1 MTSTTERTDTSSA
14 PILELAGV
22 SKQFSGIIAIRDVN
36 LAVYPAEVTCLL
48 GDNGAGKSTLIKI
61 MCGVHQPSAGE
72 IRVDGHR
79 VVLSSPRAAQGFGIG
94 TVHQDDGNLPLM
106 SVSRNFFLGREPVKG
121 WGPARRID
129 RKAATEITMREIAAL
144 GITRVTNADQLVGA
158 LSGGERQALAISR
171 ALYFGA
177 RLLILDEPTSALG
190 VREARVVLRMIQ
202 QAKSRGAAVV
212 FITHNAHHAMSV
224 GDRFTVLIQGEV
236 AEQFRRGERSKEEVL
251 NLMAGGRELES
262 LQADLE
268 ELHDEATLSQATR
281 ATSAGTGQP

>member
-1 MTSTTERTDTSSA
+1 MTGTTERTPAAA
-14 PILELAGV
+14 PILELIGV
-22 SKQFSGIIAIRDVN
+22 SKQFSGIMAIHDVN
-36 LAVYPAEVTCLL
+36 LTVYPSEVTCLL

-61 MCGVHQPSAGE
+61 MSGVHQPSAGQ
-72 IRVDGHR
+72 IRIDGR
-79 VVLSSPRAAQGFGIG
+79 RTVLSSPRVAQGFGIG

-106 SVSRNFFLGREPVKG
+106 SVARNFFLGREPVKG
-121 WGPARRID
+121 WGPVRRID
-129 RKAATEITMREIAAL
+129 KRTATEVTMREIAAL
-144 GITRVTNADQLVGA
+144 GITRVTDPNQPVGA

-190 VREARVVLRMIQ
+190 VREAGVVLRLIR
-202 QAKSRGAAVV
+202 QAKSRGVAIV

-236 AEQFRRGERSKEEVL
+236 AEQFRRGERIKEELL

-262 LQADLE
+262 MQAALE
-268 ELHDEATLSQATR
+268 EMHEEASPTQV
-281 ATSAGTGQP
+281 AGAASTTIGES

>member
-1 MTSTTERTDTSSA
+1 MS
-14 PILELAGV
+14 GV
-22 SKQFSGIIAIRDVN
+22 
-36 LAVYPAEVTCLL
+36 Y
-48 GDNGAGKSTLIKI
+48 
-61 MCGVHQPSAGE
+61 QPSAGE
-72 IRVDGHR
+72 IRVDGR
-79 VVLSSPRAAQGFGIG
+79 RTVLSSPRVAQGFGIG

-106 SVSRNFFLGREPVKG
+106 SVARNFFLGREPLKG

-129 RKAATEITMREIAAL
+129 KRTATEITMREVAAL
-144 GITRVTNADQLVGA
+144 GITRVTDADQPVGA

-190 VREARVVLRMIQ
+190 VREAGVVLRLIQ
-202 QAKSRGAAVV
+202 QAKSRGVAIV

-236 AEQFRRGERSKEEVL
+236 AEQFGRGERSREELL

-262 LQADLE
+262 LQEALE
-268 ELHDEATLSQATR
+268 EMHDEAARSR
-281 ATSAGTGQP
+281 PNGATSAGIGQP